1 MPDPTSRPEERNQGS
16 TSAASMAG
24 AVVLSLIVVAAS
36 FTLSFN
42 ALADLARMSGAIPDS
57 LTPLLPVVID
67 VFILQATWCV
77 YVASRRGDD
86 AGKRYHFAMLA
97 IFSTVSV
104 AGNATHAFLASG
116 QGTVHGLLAVAIAVV
131 APLALLASIHG
142 LVMHVWTDTAP
153 ADERTPPAATEDDE
167 RILGAEAGVERS
179 APHAQMQVNRSD
191 TAATSTDSSA
201 APVSVS
207 FADFDA
213 QITEDE
219 RDLARYMC
227 SQFHIKHGEVAVARA
242 LVCER
247 LNAPKEEAA
256 LWIGVH
262 RTTIGRWMTIA
273 QGCADAVH
281 TPTPP
286 VRTLTEPVQTSVGER
301 ALVEAR

>member
-1 MPDPTSRPEERNQGS
+1 MSDPTSRLDQRNQGS
-16 TSAASMAG
+16 ASAASMAG

-77 YVASRRGDD
+77 YVATRRGDD

-116 QGTVHGLLAVAIAVV
+116 QGTVHGLLAVAIAIV

-153 ADERTPPAATEDDE
+153 SAEHMAPAVTADDE
-167 RILGAEAGVERS
+167 PISDAESDESSS
-179 APHAQMQVNRSD
+179 ASHAQLQVNTSD
-191 TAATSTDSSA
+191 TTTASPDAVESSG
-201 APVSVS
+201 SVS
-207 FADFDA
+207 FSEIDA
-213 QITEDE
+213 QITDE
-219 RDLARYMC
+219 ERELATYMC
-227 SQFHIKHGEVAVARA
+227 GQYRITSGPDAVARA
-242 LVCER
+242 LACER
-247 LNAPKEEAA
+247 LHVQREQMA
-256 LWIGVH
+256 LFVGVH
-262 RTTIGRWMTIA
+262 RTTIGRWMDIA
-273 QGCADAVH
+273 QECTDARHASTSADPSH
-281 TPTPP
+281 TG
-286 VRTLTEPVQTSVGER
+286 RVQHGDR
-301 ALVEAR
+301 ALVDAHS

>member
-1 MPDPTSRPEERNQGS
+1 MSDPTSRPGPPNKSS

-77 YVASRRGDD
+77 YVATRRGDD

-142 LVMHVWTDTAP
+142 LVMHVWTDT
-153 ADERTPPAATEDDE
+153 EPAAEHKTPAGPE
-167 RILGAEAGVERS
+167 GAELVTDSESDEDRS
-179 APHAQMQVNRSD
+179 ASHAQAQVTTSD
-191 TAATSTDSSA
+191 TATPLVSA
-201 APVSVS
+201 ESPVSVS
-207 FADFDA
+207 FSEIDA
-213 QITEDE
+213 QITDAE
-219 RDLARYMC
+219 RELATYMC
-227 SQFHIKHGEVAVARA
+227 GQYRITSGPDAVARA
-242 LVCER
+242 LACER
-247 LNAPKEEAA
+247 LHVQREQMA
-256 LWIGVH
+256 LFVGVH
-262 RTTIGRWMTIA
+262 RTTIGRWMDIA
-273 QGCADAVH
+273 QECMDARHASPGSVPSH
-281 TPTPP
+281 TG
-286 VRTLTEPVQTSVGER
+286 RAQLSER
-301 ALVEAR
+301 ALVDAH

>member
-1 MPDPTSRPEERNQGS
+1 
-16 TSAASMAG
+16 MAG

-77 YVASRRGDD
+77 YVATRRGDD

-116 QGTVHGLLAVAIAVV
+116 QGTVHGLLAVAIAIV

-153 ADERTPPAATEDDE
+153 TAEHTTPAVAADDE
-167 RILGAEAGVERS
+167 PVLDAELDGSSS
-179 APHAQMQVNRSD
+179 ASHAQMQVKATD
-191 TAATSTDSSA
+191 TAAAPLDSVES
-201 APVSVS
+201 PMRVTFSGI
-207 FADFDA
+207 DA
-213 QITEDE
+213 QITDE
-219 RDLARYMC
+219 ERELATYMC
-227 SQFHIKHGEVAVARA
+227 GQYRITSGPDAVARA
-242 LVCER
+242 LACER
-247 LNAPKEEAA
+247 LRMQREQTA
-256 LWIGVH
+256 LFVGVH
-262 RTTIGRWMTIA
+262 RTTITRWMDIA
-273 QGCADAVH
+273 QECTDARH
-281 TPTPP
+281 TSASDARSHTGG
-286 VRTLTEPVQTSVGER
+286 VQLSER
-301 ALVEAR
+301 ALVDAR

>member
-1 MPDPTSRPEERNQGS
+1 MSDPTSRPDHPNKSS

-77 YVASRRGDD
+77 YVATRRGDD

-116 QGTVHGLLAVAIAVV
+116 QGTVHGLLAVAIAIV

-142 LVMHVWTDTAP
+142 LVMHVWTDT
-153 ADERTPPAATEDDE
+153 EPAAEHKMPAGTEIAELVPDSESDE
-167 RILGAEAGVERS
+167 DRS
-179 APHAQMQVNRSD
+179 APHAQAQVTTSD
-191 TAATSTDSSA
+191 TAPTRLVSSES
-201 APVSVS
+201 PVSVS
-207 FADFDA
+207 FSEIDA
-213 QITEDE
+213 QITDDE
-219 RDLARYMC
+219 RELATYMC
-227 SQFHIKHGEVAVARA
+227 GQYRITSGPDAVARA
-242 LVCER
+242 LACER
-247 LNAPKEEAA
+247 LHVQREQMA
-256 LWIGVH
+256 LFVGVH
-262 RTTIGRWMTIA
+262 RTTIGRWMDIA
-273 QGCADAVH
+273 QECRDERHASPGAVPSH
-281 TPTPP
+281 TG
-286 VRTLTEPVQTSVGER
+286 RAQLSER
-301 ALVEAR
+301 ALVDAH

>member
-1 MPDPTSRPEERNQGS
+1 MSDPTSRPDQPSRGS

-77 YVASRRGDD
+77 YVATRRGDD
-86 AGKRYHFAMLA
+86 VGKRYHFAMLA

-116 QGTVHGLLAVAIAVV
+116 QGAVHGLLAVAIAIV

-153 ADERTPPAATEDDE
+153 SIEHMAPAVTADDE
-167 RILGAEAGVERS
+167 PIRDAELDESSSASHAQLQVNASDTTPASPAGAE
-179 APHAQMQVNRSD
+179 
-191 TAATSTDSSA
+191 SSG
-201 APVSVS
+201 SVS
-207 FADFDA
+207 FSEIDA
-213 QITEDE
+213 QITDE
-219 RDLARYMC
+219 ERELATYMC
-227 SQFHIKHGEVAVARA
+227 GQYRITSGPDAVARA
-242 LVCER
+242 LACER
-247 LNAPKEEAA
+247 LHVQREQMA
-256 LWIGVH
+256 LFVGVH
-262 RTTIGRWMTIA
+262 RTTIGRWMDIA
-273 QGCADAVH
+273 QECADPRQACASAAPSH
-281 TPTPP
+281 TG
-286 VRTLTEPVQTSVGER
+286 RVQLRER
-301 ALVEAR
+301 ALVDVH